1 MKDAAAGEALGT
13 TGANWLSDR
22 ETDTLNEV
30 VFRPFSR
37 QTLSS
42 QIRDRL
48 LERITSGARNP
59 GRRVLSERVLFEQF
73 GLTRTSVREVV
84 QGLLSTGVIV
94 RRGNRSYDV
103 EHLPD
108 VSFGD
113 EDSLLGNAMAMA
125 MAKALADANVP
136 TTLSVVAGL
145 DHVFHYAERQLPL
158 LVTPEMERILD
169 WLSERIG
176 VPAP

>member
-1 MKDAAAGEALGT
+1 VRPT
-13 TGANWLSDR
+13 RSTSS
-22 ETDTLNEV
+22 
-30 VFRPFSR
+30 VFRPVSR

-48 LERITSGARNP
+48 LEQITSGARNP
-59 GRRVLSERVLFEQF
+59 GTRVLSERVLFEKF
-73 GLTRTSVREVV
+73 GVARPSVREVV
-84 QGLLSTGVIV
+84 QGLLSIGVIV
-94 RRGNRSYDV
+94 RRGHGSYDV

-113 EDSLLGNAMAMA
+113 ADSLLENTFAM
-125 MAKALADANVP
+125 ALADANVP

-145 DHVFHYAERQLPL
+145 DHVFHYTERQLAG
-158 LVTPEMERILD
+158 LVTPEMESILD

>member
-1 MKDAAAGEALGT
+1 M
-13 TGANWLSDR
+13 
-22 ETDTLNEV
+22 
-30 VFRPFSR
+30 
-37 QTLSS
+37 
-42 QIRDRL
+42 
-48 LERITSGARNP
+48 
-59 GRRVLSERVLFEQF
+59 
-73 GLTRTSVREVV
+73 V
-84 QGLLSTGVIV
+84 QGLLSIGVIV
-94 RRGNRSYDV
+94 RRGNGSYDV

-113 EDSLLGNAMAMA
+113 ADSLLGNTFA

-145 DHVFHYAERQLPL
+145 DHVFHCAERQLPRL
-158 LVTPEMERILD
+158 ATPEMESILD